1 MSDDNNVGDGGQHL
15 PVYNRDQLVFI
26 DFEASGLE
34 RGSWPI
40 EIGIAEVRPDG
51 LVPVQSNL
59 IRPHPSWPEELW
71 SPASAQIHGIPRRRL
86 DSAHTAEIIAAEYL
100 ELIAGKT
107 RVSDA
112 PEFDNRWLDMLGS
125 TISATDIFDVVG
137 FNVAIA
143 QFGFSGIRRFHAFW
157 DRFPPSHRAGDD
169 AARLAMAWLAA
180 SEADS

>member
-1 MSDDNNVGDGGQHL
+1 MSDDRNVDDGAQQL
-15 PVYNRDQLVFI
+15 PVYDRDQLVFI
-26 DFEASGLE
+26 DFQASSLE

-40 EIGIAEVRPDG
+40 EIGIAQVRSDG
-51 LVPVQSNL
+51 SVYVQSNF
-59 IRPHPSWPEELW
+59 IRPHPSWPEKLW

-112 PEFDNRWLDMLGS
+112 PKFDNRWLDMLGS

-143 QFGFSGIRRFHAFW
+143 QFGFSGIRRFHAFL